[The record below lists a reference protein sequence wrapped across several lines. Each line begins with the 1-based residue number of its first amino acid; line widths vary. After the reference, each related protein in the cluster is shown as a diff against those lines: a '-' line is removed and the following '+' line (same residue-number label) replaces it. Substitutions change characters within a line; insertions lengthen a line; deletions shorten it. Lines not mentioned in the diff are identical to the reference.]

1 MGLSGSGDIFAS
13 CSFGSTWGILLL
25 LVPFQ
30 ALFGETTFLVEGY
43 LLLVSLSFGSFGLLL
58 DGALSLSCTVRL
70 VSFRVSPSI
79 SHFVFPLHG
88 YAMNRGGVLVDT

>member
-1 MGLSGSGDIFAS
+1 LEVLGEFFCFLF
-13 CSFGSTWGILLL
+13 F
-25 LVPFQ
+25 FK
-30 ALFGETTFLVEGY
+30 ALFGETIFLVEGY
-43 LLLVSLSFGSFGLLL
+43 LLFVFLSFGSFGLLL